1 MRNAKLFITYAIM
14 SNNANRVFPKYQP
27 VKFTEYLPNECD
39 SATYNYQ
46 SIANHSDTAT
56 FQVYV
61 NPCDGTTNS
70 IPNPTFDPDES
81 VVPNWEWTVN
91 GGFSLPGSG
100 ACKANDSSAASLY
113 KDGLFVIGNAYQLA
127 ITIDSLVGSVQVY
140 NGATLLENVTAL
152 GETLISFI
160 ATAEDLTISFDDT
173 SHYGCIGSVNAY
185 AFSPNMAFGII
196 DVNGDTAAVA
206 DYINNPEYFTF
217 VGNTVTIAFPWSD
230 FNLADDCYSIGFAD
244 GCTNTNAQFGIF
256 NQGFCS
262 GDDGWTVDNG
272 TLSGGIT
279 FDLDGD
285 PLECV
290 LSADN
295 TAGGVAATGTITS
308 TATQLTIGMC
318 YEITVNDA
326 STSGGGTIRFYCGT
340 AFYDLD
346 LSIGIY
352 PVTFQLTCAGNTTFS
367 IEFQND
373 AASTTLL
380 YGFQL
385 TLCDQ
390 TDYVFDYESQSFK
403 LANNHLCSHLLSFT
417 CYEDALGY
425 IFDGSG
431 FQPNVRLVSRRFDLI
446 PEEIREFYHSNT
458 GTKQV
463 YYGEYREGYNF
474 VTNSLIPGWLMSFFY
489 LARLADEF
497 YIDDEPFF
505 IEGETPQPEW
515 ADGMDN
521 FGLIRLQVSEKTQLT
536 RNANIVTNQCSEGSV
551 QLFSCTSLN
560 DIDTGLTE
568 TQRTGI
574 FLVEQLR
581 SGQTTSYEI
590 GDDGERQNG
599 RGTSF
604 LQLSCNNWFG
614 NTNRFT
620 ATDGTQTLIDS
631 LMLDWQTGLMWIV
644 TPFGTYASW
653 DLAVQAAEAASF
665 AGYTDFYLPNTREL
679 YSLCNFGQ
687 NDLMNYSPLSV
698 AATPY
703 ANLWSSTTNPQNTAE
718 AYRVQ
723 PANGGMVPLAKSTGS
738 VYALF
743 CRKFTRTDLGL

>member
-1 MRNAKLFITYAIM
+1 M

-27 VKFTEYLPNECD
+27 VKFTEYLPDECMGNN
-39 SATYNYQ
+39 YVYQ
-46 SIANHSDTAT
+46 SIANHSDIAT

-81 VVPNWEWTVN
+81 VVPNWEWTVV

-113 KDGLFVIGNAYQLA
+113 KDELFVIGNAYQLA

-140 NGATLLENVTAL
+140 NGATLLQNVTAL

-196 DVNGDTAAVA
+196 DANGNTAAVR

-217 VGNTVTIAFPWSD
+217 VRNTVTIAFPWSD
-230 FNLADDCYSIGFAD
+230 FMLLDECYSIGFAD

-262 GDDGWTVDNG
+262 GEDGWLVDNG
-272 TLSGGIT
+272 TIDEGIT
-279 FDLDGD
+279 IGIN
-285 PLECV
+285 PAEETC
-290 LSADN
+290 SAIADN
-295 TAGGVAATGTITS
+295 DPGSGAGIGTITS
-308 TATQLTIGMC
+308 TATELTLGMC
-318 YEITVNDA
+318 YEITVFSA
-326 STSGGGTIRFYCGT
+326 GSTGGGNILFYAGT
-340 AFYDLD
+340 NFYDLD
-346 LSIGIY
+346 TSIGIY
-352 PVTFQLTCAGNTTFS
+352 PVTFQLTCAGNTTFK
-367 IEFQND
+367 IEFQAD
-373 AASTTLL
+373 VASVVTLSS
-380 YGFQL
+380 FQM
-385 TLCDQ
+385 TLCDT
-390 TDYVFDYESQSFK
+390 TDYVFDYKSQTFK
-403 LANNHLCSHLLSFT
+403 LANGHLCTHLLSFT
-417 CYEDALGY
+417 CNDDALGY
-425 IFDGSG
+425 VFEGSG
-431 FQPNVRLVSRRFDLI
+431 FEPNVRIESQRFNLI

-474 VTNSLIPGWLMSFFY
+474 VTKDPIPGWLMSFFY
-489 LARLADEF
+489 LARLADDF
-497 YIDDEPFF
+497 FIDDEPFF
-505 IEGETPQPEW
+505 IEGDTPQPEW
-515 ADGMDN
+515 TEVDN
-521 FGLIRLQVSEKTQLT
+521 FGVIRLEVSEKTQLT

-560 DIDTGLTE
+560 DIDTGLTDV
-568 TQRTGI
+568 QRAGI

-581 SGQTTSYEI
+581 SGQTTSYET

-599 RGTSF
+599 RSASF
-604 LQLSCNNWFG
+604 LQLNCNNWFG

-653 DLAVQAAEAASF
+653 DLAIQAAEATSY
-665 AGYTDFYLPNTREL
+665 AGYTDFYVPNINEL
-679 YSLCNFGQ
+679 ESLRNLSVS
-687 NDLMNYSPLSV
+687 DTMSYSPLGVMS
-698 AATPY
+698 TPY
-703 ANLWSSTTNPQNTAE
+703 ANIWSSSTNPNATTE
-718 AYRVQ
+718 AYRINPV
-723 PANGGMVPLAKSTGS
+723 NGNVNGLAKSTGS
-738 VYALF
+738 VYVLF